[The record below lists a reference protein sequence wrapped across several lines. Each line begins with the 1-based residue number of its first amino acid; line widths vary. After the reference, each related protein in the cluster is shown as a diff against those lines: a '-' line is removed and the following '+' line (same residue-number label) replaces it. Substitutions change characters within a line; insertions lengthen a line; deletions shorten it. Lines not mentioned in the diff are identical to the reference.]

1 MPDLK
6 ELLKVRQGDVLM
18 QERDYA
24 YSVFDAYIMSRRS
37 GKDRDKTP
45 QLTYKPFSTSRFAYQ
60 TPPNHKLA
68 INLSRRVHSYF
79 TSTFAKVP
87 ALYKQPNDTDAPAQ
101 KVADN
106 MTFWMDGL
114 FTKSRVKAGQP
125 RTASWL
131 SNRGDAVLG
140 VEWDSKAGD
149 IFIRA
154 FDPAWC
160 YPTLDPFDVG
170 GVSDMLIT
178 FSMNRELAQSM
189 YKVQL
194 PRNTEKKLA
203 QVFLYWDHKERV
215 VQVDGTKST
224 TYSFKHELERCP
236 FRWIFGNN
244 DAMYAQSD
252 IRDIPVLQ
260 DFYNE
265 NLVLAMDTIRKQV
278 DAAWIVF
285 GHNKDL
291 TPKPGQAVGIP
302 RETAKLQR
310 FEAGGD
316 PQTIMSVM
324 GMLEAGIESSTGM
337 SPASSRGVVSGST
350 LTGAAIRNQVQAME
364 ARNEA
369 RKYAFEDAYEQ
380 IGTLSLQVLER
391 CMGKDGVTV
400 RRGVNSFQLKP
411 ADVDGNYLCEATYG
425 GFIGMLLD
433 QRIQAALMGLG
444 RLYGL
449 STAIKLADIPGAN
462 AATIE
467 KELFDYQKTLAV
479 TAASAQSVAM
489 QVANQAQPSQQ
500 DLGQQPMPPGA
511 APQRPGMAPAPMPSQ
526 VGFTML
532 GDVERTLGAI
542 KPQLHGGVWAIGE
555 LAAVGMSSRPIVMV
569 QSEKDIG
576 VVRTL
581 MQQLHVY
588 VVPGH
593 PGDELPNLQVA

>member
-1 MPDLK
+1 MSDLR
-6 ELLKVRQGDVLM
+6 ELLKVRQGDGLM

-60 TPPNHKLA
+60 TPRDHKLA

-79 TSTFAKVP
+79 TSTFAKIPLLV
-87 ALYKQPNDTDAPAQ
+87 KQPADTDAEAQ
-101 KVADN
+101 QGADN

-114 FTKSRVKAGQP
+114 FTKSRVKASQP

-140 VEWDSKAGD
+140 VEWDATKGD
-149 IFIRA
+149 IFVRA
-154 FDPAWC
+154 FDPSWC

-178 FSMNRELAQSM
+178 FQMNRALAESM

-194 PRNTEKKLA
+194 PRSEKKLA
-203 QVFLYWDHKERV
+203 QVYLYWDHEKRQ
-215 VQVDGTKST
+215 VQVEGTQST
-224 TYSFKHELERCP
+224 AYSFKHDLERCP

-278 DAAWIVF
+278 DAAWVVF

-291 TPKPGQAVGIP
+291 TPKPGQAIGIP
-302 RETAKLQR
+302 RENAKLVR
-310 FEAGGD
+310 FEAGGE
-316 PQTIMSVM
+316 PQVIMQVM
-324 GMLEAGIESSTGM
+324 SMLESGIEGSTGM
-337 SPASSRGVVSGST
+337 SPASSRGQVSGST

-380 IGTLSLQVLER
+380 VGTLTLQVLER
-391 CMGKDGVTV
+391 CMGKDGVEV
-400 RRGVNSFQLKP
+400 KRGKSAFQLTPK
-411 ADVDGNYLCEATYG
+411 DVDGNYLCEATYG

-462 AATIE
+462 AAVVE
-467 KELFDYQKTLAV
+467 KELFEYQKTLAV
-479 TAASAQSVAM
+479 TAASAQSVAQ
-489 QVANQAQPSQQ
+489 QVAQQAQPTQQ

-511 APQRPGMAPAPMPSQ
+511 APQRPGFAQAPLPAQ
-526 VGFTML
+526 VGVTML
-532 GDVERTLGAI
+532 GDVERALSVL
-542 KPQLHGGVWAIGE
+542 KPRLHGGVWAIGE

-576 VVRTL
+576 VVRSM